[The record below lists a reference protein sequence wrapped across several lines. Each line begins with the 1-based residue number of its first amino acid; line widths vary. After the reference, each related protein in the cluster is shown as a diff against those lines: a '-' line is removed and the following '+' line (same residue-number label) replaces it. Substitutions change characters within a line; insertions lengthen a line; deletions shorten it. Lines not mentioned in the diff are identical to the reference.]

1 MAIYGYV
8 AINRIGKEVKG
19 SIEADD
25 AQEAMLKLRGQTLTV
40 VSLTEQNI
48 LTRDLD
54 IQIGGYPKARDL
66 SVMCRQFVS
75 MTKAGVT
82 MIETLQMLY
91 EQTEN
96 KRLKDALKEVRM
108 DIEKG
113 EALASALAEHPKVFP
128 KLMVSMVA
136 AGEASGNLD
145 IALERVAKQLDRTG
159 KTQGLVK
166 KAMIYPI
173 MVFLVAI
180 VITVVMLVVVIPS
193 YESMFAD
200 LGTDLP
206 GITVMYVNLSKALR
220 QYWFIIIPAVAAIV
234 TALVMFG
241 KTATGKHLYG
251 KIVLKI
257 PVIKDLVIKSASSQI
272 ARTMSTLMGSGVL
285 LVDAAGMTA
294 DTMSNVWFEDAMR
307 DAQKQISMG
316 VPLSRPIEESGLFPP
331 MVYHMIRIGEESGNT
346 EEMLEKL
353 ADYYDEEVE
362 MAVQSLIAAM
372 EPMIIIVLAAIV
384 GSLVAACMAPMLSM
398 YDALDKL

>member
-1 MAIYGYV
+1 MAIYGYL

-19 SIEADD
+19 SIEAENS
-25 AQEAMLKLRGQTLTV
+25 QEAMIKLRGQTLTV
-40 VSLTEQNI
+40 VSLKEQSI
-48 LTRDLD
+48 LTKDLD

-82 MIETLQMLY
+82 IIETLRMLY

-96 KRLKDALKEVRM
+96 KRLKDALREVRM

-113 EALASALAEHPKVFP
+113 ESLASAMEEHPEVFS

-145 IALERVAKQLDRTG
+145 IAMERVAKQLDRSS
-159 KTQGLVK
+159 KTKGLVK
-166 KAMIYPI
+166 KAMIYPVV
-173 MVFLVAI
+173 VFIVAI
-180 VITVVMLVVVIPS
+180 VITVVMLVLVIPG
-193 YESMFAD
+193 YENMFRD
-200 LGTDLP
+200 LGANLP
-206 GITVMYVNLSKALR
+206 MITIVYVNLSKAIR
-220 QYWFIIIPAVAAIV
+220 YYWYLIIPIV
-234 TALVMFG
+234 ISVIAGLIVFG
-241 KTATGKHLYG
+241 KTDTGKHLYG

-257 PVIKDLVIKSASSQI
+257 PIIKNLVVKSAASQI

-294 DTMSNVWFEDAMR
+294 DTMSNVWFEEAMR
-307 DAQKQISMG
+307 DAQQQLALG
-316 VPLSRPIEESGLFPP
+316 VPLSRPLEESGLFPP
-331 MVYHMIRIGEESGNT
+331 MVYHMVRIGEESGNT

-362 MAVQSLIAAM
+362 LAVQSLIAAM
-372 EPMIIIVLAAIV
+372 EPMIIIVLAVIV
-384 GSLVAACMAPMLSM
+384 GSLVAACMAPMVTM
-398 YDALDKL
+398 YEVLDKL

>member
-1 MAIYGYV
+1 MAIYGYL

-19 SIEADD
+19 SIEAEDS
-25 AQEAMLKLRGQTLTV
+25 QEAMLKLRGQTLTV
-40 VSLTEQNI
+40 VSLKEQSI

-54 IQIGGYPKARDL
+54 VQIGGYPKARDL

-82 MIETLQMLY
+82 IIETLRMLY

-96 KRLKDALKEVRM
+96 KRLKDALREVRM

-113 EALASALAEHPKVFP
+113 ESLASAMEEHPKVFS

-145 IALERVAKQLDRTG
+145 IAMERVAKQLDRSS

-173 MVFLVAI
+173 VVFIVAI

-193 YESMFAD
+193 YEKMFVD
-200 LGTDLP
+200 LGASLP
-206 GITVMYVNLSKALR
+206 AITVMYVNLSKALR
-220 QYWFIIIPAVAAIV
+220 HYWYIILPAVIAVIV
-234 TALVMFG
+234 GLVMFG
-241 KTATGKHLYG
+241 KTDTGKHLYG

-257 PVIKDLVIKSASSQI
+257 PVIKDLVIKSSASQI
-272 ARTMSTLMGSGVL
+272 SRTMSTLMGSGVL

-294 DTMSNVWFEDAMR
+294 DTLGNVWFEEAMR
-307 DAQKQISMG
+307 DAQQQLAMG
-316 VPLSRPIEESGLFPP
+316 VPLSRPLEEAGLFPP
-331 MVYHMIRIGEESGNT
+331 MVYHMVRIGEESGNT

-372 EPMIIIVLAAIV
+372 EPMIIIVLAVIV
-384 GSLVAACMAPMLSM
+384 GSLVAACMAPMVTM
-398 YDALDKL
+398 YEVLDKL